1 MEVTEVT
8 LRLMLLGMPGIVA
21 YLIICKITTK
31 RKGTQ
36 LDSLLQIFL
45 LSILSYLLL
54 SGFYLLLTNV
64 TGGRI
69 AIDSPLE
76 RLIGSI
82 SSKTSSILF
91 WEIIAATTASIIVA
105 LGWSYAWYYKFL
117 TKLARF
123 IRASDR
129 YGDDG
134 IMAAFLSSE
143 QLHEKGEWLI
153 VRDHSTDIFYYGFVH
168 AWSDSND
175 EQRELILLDVSVY
188 SNADGSFLYQ
198 TEYLYLERPK
208 GVLSIE
214 TPTLPSASEGDPAAK
229 AIPEDTQ

>member
-45 LSILSYLLL
+45 LSILSYSLL
-54 SGFYLLLTNV
+54 SGFYLILANIS
-64 TGGRI
+64 GGRI
-69 AIDSPLE
+69 SIVSPLD

-82 SSKTSSILF
+82 SSKANSILF
-91 WEIIAATTASIIVA
+91 WEIVAATTASIVVA
-105 LGWSYAWYYKFL
+105 FGWRYAWYYKLL

-123 IRASDR
+123 LKASDR

-143 QLHEKGEWLI
+143 QLHNKGEWLV
-153 VRDHSTDIFYYGFVH
+153 VRDHSTNVFYNGHVH
-168 AWSDSND
+168 AWSVAND

-188 SNADGSFLYQ
+188 SNIDGSFLYQ
-198 TEYLYLERPK
+198 TDYLGPPEKARSTSGQL
-208 GVLSIE
+208 VSATE
-214 TPTLPSASEGDPAAK
+214 TR
-229 AIPEDTQ
+229 